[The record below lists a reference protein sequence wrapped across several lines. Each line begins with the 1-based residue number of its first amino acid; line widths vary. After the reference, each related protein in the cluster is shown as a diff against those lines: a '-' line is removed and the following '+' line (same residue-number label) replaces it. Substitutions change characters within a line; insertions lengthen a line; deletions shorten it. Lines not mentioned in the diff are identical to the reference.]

1 MTTRLLAAGA
11 AFAATVIGGFLVGI
25 ILARQTGG
33 SAWPLI
39 GLLVGLVAGVAAIVV
54 ALRPFLAQR

>member
-33 SAWPLI
+33 TAWPLV
-39 GLLVGLVAGVAAIVV
+39 GLLIGLVAGVAAIVV

>member
-1 MTTRLLAAGA
+1 VTRLLAAAA
-11 AFAATVIGGFLVGI
+11 AFAATVIGGFAVGI

-33 SAWPLI
+33 QEWPLV
-39 GLLVGLVAGVAAIVV
+39 GLLVGLAAGVAAIVV

>member
-1 MTTRLLAAGA
+1 VTTRLLAAGA